1 MSTIKSCEIT
11 SVKEYIDYVERLSS
25 EFSLARGQ
33 FRDYPLYPGI
43 YRKDSQKLNLYS
55 KADKKRFIE
64 SFKIYAAQYLHD
76 FNIANENEWLVCAQH
91 FGVNTCLLDFTYS
104 PLLALL
110 FAVENAFDDNRRS
123 DDINSDEM
131 EDAKN
136 YAVVWFLNPSELNTH
151 ALGDSQVIN
160 LSSAEPIDD
169 IRTGMP
175 FVCTANRNNKRI
187 AAQNGL
193 FVCFKTGDKPL
204 EEIVISEDILKKIVI
219 PHKYVRNVLS
229 SLYRLGL
236 RFNGIYPE
244 LTSISKDIKLEYDVR
259 QYIQNNEE

>member
-1 MSTIKSCEIT
+1 MNMIDSYEIT
-11 SVKEYIDYVERLSS
+11 SVKEYIDYVEGLPS

-43 YRKDSQKLNLYS
+43 YRKDSQNMALYS
-55 KADKKRFIE
+55 EADKIRFIE

-76 FNIANENEWLVCAQH
+76 ININNENELLVCAQH

-110 FAVENAFDDNRRS
+110 FAAENAFEEEADN
-123 DDINSDEM
+123 DEAD
-131 EDAKN
+131 EDAIGSCS
-136 YAVVWFLNPSELNTH
+136 VVWFLNPSELNHKT
-151 ALGDSQVIN
+151 LGDSQVIN
-160 LSSAEPIDD
+160 LSSFKSVEE
-169 IRTGMP
+169 IRAGMP

-193 FVCFKTGDKPL
+193 FVCFKNGEYSL
-204 EEIVISEDILKKIVI
+204 ENISIAKDILRKVVI
-219 PHKYVRNVLS
+219 HHKYLKS
-229 SLYRLGL
+229 ILASLYRLGL
-236 RFNGIYPE
+236 RFNKVYPE
-244 LTSISKDIKLEYDVR
+244 LTSISKDIKLEYDVK